1 MNEGLSIESKNKL
14 KSNFNQFDKDNDGLL
29 YYSEFKELMKL
40 TTSKLREADL
50 QDLLNDS
57 DMNEN
62 GQIRFQTYV
71 DIINKINRKN
81 ETEEELYQAFKIF
94 DKDNSNLISA
104 RKIMDVF
111 TKIDDKLKEE
121 EVLQMIKEFDIDQD
135 GYLNYEEF
143 CAMVQN
149 K

>member
-62 GQIRFQTYV
+62 GQIKFQTYV

-81 ETEEELYQAFKIF
+81 ETEEELFQAFKIF

-121 EVLQMIKEFDIDQD
+121 EVLQMIKEFDVDQD
-135 GYLNYEEF
+135 GYLNFEEF

>member
-1 MNEGLSIESKNKL
+1 
-14 KSNFNQFDKDNDGLL
+14 
-29 YYSEFKELMKL
+29 
-40 TTSKLREADL
+40 
-50 QDLLNDS
+50 
-57 DMNEN
+57 MNEN
-62 GQIRFQTYV
+62 GQIKFQTYV

-121 EVLQMIKEFDIDQD
+121 EVLQMIKEFDVDQD
-135 GYLNYEEF
+135 GYLNFEEF

>member
-1 MNEGLSIESKNKL
+1 MTEGLSIESQNKL

-29 YYSEFKELMKL
+29 YYSELKELMKI
-40 TTSKLREADL
+40 TTSKLTEADL

-62 GQIRFQTYV
+62 GQINFKTYTELV
-71 DIINKINRKN
+71 KKITKKN
-81 ETEEELYQAFKIF
+81 ETEEELFQTFKIF
-94 DKDNSNLISA
+94 DTDNTDLISA
-104 RKIMDVF
+104 KKIMDVF
-111 TKIDDKLKEE
+111 SKIDDKLKEE

-135 GYLNYEEF
+135 DYLNYEEF

>member
-62 GQIRFQTYV
+62 GQIKFQTYV

-121 EVLQMIKEFDIDQD
+121 EVLQMIKEFDVDQD
-135 GYLNYEEF
+135 GYLNFEEF

>member
-1 MNEGLSIESKNKL
+1 MTEGLSIESQNKL

-62 GQIRFQTYV
+62 GQIKFQTYV

-121 EVLQMIKEFDIDQD
+121 EVLQMIKEFDVDQD
-135 GYLNYEEF
+135 GYLNFEEF

>member
-62 GQIRFQTYV
+62 GQINFKTYTELV
-71 DIINKINRKN
+71 KKITKKN

-121 EVLQMIKEFDIDQD
+121 EVLQMIKEFDVDQD
-135 GYLNYEEF
+135 GYLNFEEF

>member
-1 MNEGLSIESKNKL
+1 MTEGLSIESQNKL

-29 YYSEFKELMKL
+29 YYSELKELMKI
-40 TTSKLREADL
+40 TTSKLTEADL

-62 GQIRFQTYV
+62 GQINFKTYTELV
-71 DIINKINRKN
+71 KKITKKN
-81 ETEEELYQAFKIF
+81 ETEEELFQTFKIF
-94 DKDNSNLISA
+94 DTDNTDLISA
-104 RKIMDVF
+104 KKIMDVF
-111 TKIDDKLKEE
+111 SKIDDKLKEE
-121 EVLQMIKEFDIDQD
+121 EVLQMIKEFDMDQD

-143 CAMVQN
+143 CAMVKN

>member
-62 GQIRFQTYV
+62 GQIKFQTYV

-121 EVLQMIKEFDIDQD
+121 EVLQMIKEFDMDQD

-143 CAMVQN
+143 CAMVKN